1 MFTKTSRAIA
11 TAAAAAIALSTIGLQ
26 PAFADYRRH
35 NNDAAAAAAMIA
47 IFGTVAAIIAAD
59 QARGHNR
66 HQRGHHYGPVYGGPD
81 RVPHGRYW
89 RHHHHR

>member
-1 MFTKTSRAIA
+1 MFTKTRRAIA
-11 TAAAAAIALSTIGLQ
+11 TIAAAAITLSTIGLQ

-47 IFGTVAAIIAAD
+47 IFGTVAALIAAD
-59 QARGHNR
+59 QARDNHRR
-66 HQRGHHYGPVYGGPD
+66 HYRHYGPAYGGPD

-89 RHHHHR
+89 RQHHHR